1 MERAFWLR
9 IEAICAGLPARGS
22 GAVEGRPSAGCRRL
36 PGYLVA
42 SVFGV
47 ALGLAA
53 YGLYQL
59 LSLHR
64 RTATV
69 QVAVVATLVGSVV
82 FVVDGRDP
90 AVDSVGAA
98 FWMWPGICTS
108 RSGCGYSGFLPS
120 PIPG

>member
-1 MERAFWLR
+1 MEVPSPRTLPATAEQPPTQCRCWTFLERAFWLR

-82 FVVDGRDP
+82 FG
-90 AVDSVGAA
+90 
-98 FWMWPGICTS
+98 
-108 RSGCGYSGFLPS
+108 
-120 PIPG
+120 